1 MTNTYCPK
9 CHGEMDEGKID
20 AGENLRYVS
29 NRQTG
34 AFRSPT
40 PIRKAC
46 VCLNCGYI
54 ELFLDAAELK
64 KKIQR

>member
-1 MTNTYCPK
+1 
-9 CHGEMDEGKID
+9 MDEGKID
-20 AGENLRYVS
+20 AGETLRYVS
-29 NRQTG
+29 NLQTG

-40 PIRKAC
+40 PSRKAR

-54 ELFLDAAELK
+54 ELFLDAAELR

>member
-1 MTNTYCPK
+1 
-9 CHGEMDEGKID
+9 MDEGKID